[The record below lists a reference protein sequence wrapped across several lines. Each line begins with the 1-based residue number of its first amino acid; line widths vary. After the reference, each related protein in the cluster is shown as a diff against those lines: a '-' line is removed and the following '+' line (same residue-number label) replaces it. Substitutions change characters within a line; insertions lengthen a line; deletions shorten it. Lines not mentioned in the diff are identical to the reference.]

1 MTDKETSIFNK
12 THAMS
17 VNQSQDAAKHSN
29 TLPPEIMVEVIDD
42 MDNIIPDNNDI
53 SNVISENEKLEDIS
67 YFEKTINDPG
77 TVKRTSTLL
86 SNIANAQKDR
96 INDPLM
102 EDLETIDDH
111 ISPIM
116 PDEQRETTRMNG
128 GETPELVL
136 DDTQTQVIDIENEFP
151 PAAPVDDEILSYTDG
166 ENVSLHEVNN
176 AQAVETVHESKN
188 INNISLPSPTT
199 QQIDEPI
206 IPTVESTDDTM
217 ENDQKVST
225 EVEKPSEIMS
235 TRNNVNFQPLVESNK
250 ETLQR
255 HIYIYIYIR
264 IWLFLDTKNQIEPIL
279 DDADDEGPVESRL
292 PNAKSTHSNVQ
303 PTPTVQEQ
311 DESIIDIRNTDKF
324 SSQNRALTIA
334 STDEEKLS
342 NLGAND
348 LTLTDVHLTDE
359 PNESMNMKQRI
370 TSARIVEEEPDQ
382 LDLKQQ
388 TDELPAA
395 KEETTDEMRLDS
407 SDYEPSS
414 KTDEETAKDQSEPTS
429 EEKLEDSI
437 APENDDEDNWAFKP
451 EPKPTPAPEPT
462 ANNILLSL
470 PVTSLDDDV
479 PEQPELYRK
488 RAATKEMIVKPKVKR
503 ISLFPTKT
511 SLKSL
516 VATDLNDSVSPSGRR
531 NTEHTIVDLSKIMD
545 ISACDQTPTAVSK
558 ASESVSNSDQTLP
571 AIDNTSNTNSFSEKT
586 EKSAELPTDEITQE
600 SETAHDSNSTGT
612 KSAIRKAGR
621 RGQPLSFIEN
631 AHIIQITSSKESHMR
646 ALPSEKFWRRNQ
658 RRVSSMPT
666 EEEIAAAKA

>member
-176 AQAVETVHESKN
+176 AQPVETVHESKN

-235 TRNNVNFQPLVESNK
+235 TRNNVNFQPLVESN
-250 ETLQR
+250 
-255 HIYIYIYIR
+255 
-264 IWLFLDTKNQIEPIL
+264 N
-279 DDADDEGPVESRL
+279 
-292 PNAKSTHSNVQ
+292 Q